1 MDAQA
6 SPSNRYWKIF
16 QQPANL
22 INILSTYGLTM
33 RRWNLLCISILLF
46 SAFTPLTNAI
56 STNND
61 QQVMDTT
68 AEYWPTE
75 RVVILV
81 KTNHMNISERLIL
94 QQMDRIEKILFN
106 QTQDVDLGILSL
118 STIIKEGNRS
128 QVSIISGVVETLGL
142 ADKYDA
148 PVIDEKALYNI
159 PDQEAV
165 DQFINPMYENH
176 GIPTS
181 ILEVL
186 SKDTDGDGIMDVAQ
200 IIITTNQKQEVIKI
214 FNAEMDRISGEGS
227 WVDLGL
233 EMSIADPS
241 DVESYFGIGRTGYL
255 LVSAGLNFNR
265 DVDSWGMML
274 ESYILG
280 RKLDSIEGVQTFGIS
295 SLMQVFGGIDLKES
309 EKSEMQ
315 KLMNSTDVEWHKD
328 LIELL
333 MAADEAGA
341 SLWDLCRIYPD
352 AQVGDPPLTN
362 IVVDIFLN
370 TMTDDFLHLMVSS
383 DRKYNLIF
391 VHLPLWENSQL
402 TSTIN
407 DYANQSNLGSSV
419 SQYQLSVSQYQDTTG
434 LGKVVKSYKISGF
447 SVILAISAI
456 SFVALI
462 RRCD

>member
-1 MDAQA
+1 
-6 SPSNRYWKIF
+6 
-16 QQPANL
+16 
-22 INILSTYGLTM
+22 
-33 RRWNLLCISILLF
+33 
-46 SAFTPLTNAI
+46 
-56 STNND
+56 
-61 QQVMDTT
+61 
-68 AEYWPTE
+68 
-75 RVVILV
+75 
-81 KTNHMNISERLIL
+81 MNISQIPIL

-118 STIIKEGNRS
+118 STIIKEVNRS

-165 DQFINPMYENH
+165 DHIINPMYENH

-186 SKDTDGDGIMDVAQ
+186 SKDTDGDRVMDVAQ

-233 EMSIADPS
+233 EMSIADSS

-265 DVDSWGMML
+265 YVDSWGTMV
-274 ESYILG
+274 
-280 RKLDSIEGVQTFGIS
+280 DSSTIERNLAGIDGVQAFGID
-295 SLMQVFGGIDLKES
+295 SLMRVFGGYFLPS
-309 EKSEMQ
+309 WEMQ
-315 KLMNSTDVEWHKD
+315 KLMDSTDVEWHKD

-333 MAADEAGA
+333 IAADEAGA
-341 SLWDLCRIYPD
+341 SLWDLCHTSD

-362 IVVDIFLN
+362 FVVDIFLN

-402 TSTIN
+402 TSKIN

-419 SQYQLSVSQYQDTTG
+419 SQYQDITG

-462 RRCD
+462 RRRD